1 MDKGK
6 LLEKP
11 VAILGG
17 GAIGQTQAAD
27 FALEGCEVRLYD
39 MPEFATKSLG
49 EVLKTHRIELGGV
62 QSNLKNFSRS
72 GVAQIHVVTTDIS
85 EALKGAG
92 LVIIAVPGF
101 GHEMFFERMIPHLE
115 NGQVVSI
122 FPDNFGSLV
131 LRKMMQ
137 EKGRKVDVVI
147 GGWHSAP
154 YGTRMLEPGKVNC
167 TIREANQIYEAFPS
181 RDGEVF
187 FEALRD
193 APIFSGVSDF
203 IRADTTL
210 GVGMANANPLVHVPG
225 SILNVGAMEVSQA
238 EDILAPKG
246 QWNLYRH
253 GMSPSVSRVQKAFYY
268 EERKI
273 MEALGLKMVPE
284 YPDRQ
289 FFSKYSVMA
298 MEYFIPFGVATLS
311 GTIYGPNSIDDR
323 YFTEDI
329 PIGTVA
335 RYDIAR
341 ALGVDV
347 PVIEAMIYLGS
358 IICERDF
365 LKEGRSLEK
374 MGLQG
379 MGKEQMVHYLKEG
392 TREN

>member
-1 MDKGK
+1 MDKTK
-6 LLEKP
+6 ILEKP

-39 MPEFATKSLG
+39 MPEFAPKSLG
-49 EVLKTHRIELGGV
+49 EVLETRRIELGGV

-115 NGQVVSI
+115 DGQVVSI

-181 RDGEVF
+181 RDGEGF

-203 IRADTTL
+203 IQADTTL

-379 MGKEQMVHYLKEG
+379 MGKEQMVYYLKEG

>member
-1 MDKGK
+1 MDKTK
-6 LLEKP
+6 ILEKP

-39 MPEFATKSLG
+39 MPEFAPKSLG
-49 EVLKTHRIELGGV
+49 EVLETRRIELGGV

-85 EALKGAG
+85 KALKGAG

-115 NGQVVSI
+115 DGQVVSI

-181 RDGEVF
+181 RDGEGF

-203 IRADTTL
+203 IQADTTL

-253 GMSPSVSRVQKAFYY
+253 GMSPSVSRVPKAFYY

-379 MGKEQMVHYLKEG
+379 MGKEQMVYYLKEG